1 MANGSSALRAD
12 ASGQPLASSVEAEL
26 EAMIASGELGPGQ
39 HINELAL
46 AKRLGVSRGL
56 VREATRALERM
67 GLVAVILNRGAFVRN
82 LPLDEAKAIYE
93 LNGLLLGYA
102 CGRLASAVTAALQA
116 VELQGFVAD
125 MGEAARD
132 GRKDAFF
139 DSNVR
144 FYMRQMAMAGK
155 APAEAVYLA
164 HTRKLILLRRRSFE
178 EVPHMVEANAE
189 HRAMVEAILAGDA
202 ERPRQLGQRHGR
214 SGRARLLAGIAYRG
228 A

>member
-46 AKRLGVSRGL
+46 AKRLGVSRGP

-82 LPLDEAKAIYE
+82 LPLDEAMAIYE
-93 LNGLLLGYA
+93 LNGLLLGHA
-102 CGRLASAVTAALQA
+102 CGRLASAVTAAQA

-125 MGEAARD
+125 MEEAARD

-139 DSNVR
+139 DRNVR
-144 FYMRQMAMAGK
+144 FHMRQMAMAGN

-164 HTRKLILLRRRSFE
+164 HTRKLMLLRRRSFE

-202 ERPRQLGQRHGR
+202 ERARQLGQRHGR
-214 SGRARLLAGIAYRG
+214 SGRARLLAAIAYRG